1 VSNVKFCTG
10 FVPLTQSSVT
20 PTDPSFP
27 FSNVTN
33 YKFPQRPYKA
43 TSTATTSAPLLRFTI
58 PANTTIKGFFISGT
72 NATSMTLNSWSDTY
86 STLGDVQHSFT
97 TVKDIRT
104 GRYNFISTKDAA
116 AGTDITTTD
125 QYWELKNNT
134 PQASLIDDPN
144 KFYVNSIYL
153 FTSVTTMN
161 YTFQHPYRVSRSRA
175 HVRTDRGNLSHDVI
189 DLNSKK
195 ISITMPWTLPT
206 RAEDQTTGGEE
217 MFYTLMD
224 SNLADG
230 FVFWENRDLGNNEVD
245 SRAYHVRTITDI
257 SVTYP
262 QGTDRIMDA
271 GTLDFEEII

>member
-10 FVPLTQSSVT
+10 FATLSGHNVSLGTEDT
-20 PTDPSFP
+20 SFP
-27 FSNVTN
+27 ITNVSK
-33 YKFPQRPYKA
+33 YKFPRRPCKVTNGAIA
-43 TSTATTSAPLLRFTI
+43 TLRFQI
-58 PANTTIKGFFISGT
+58 PASTTIYGFFLSGT
-72 NATSMTLNSWSDTY
+72 NSTKLVVRSYSNSDFTG
-86 STLGDVQHSFT
+86 TNDVNYT
-97 TVKDIRT
+97 DIVPVKDLRT
-104 GRYNFISTKDAA
+104 GRFNFISTKKGSSESVDSIDTANR
-116 AGTDITTTD
+116 
-125 QYWELKNNT
+125 YWEVVSLTT
-134 PQASLIDDPN
+134 PNSNLDNFYID
-144 KFYVNSIYL
+144 SIYL

-175 HVRTDRGNLSHDVI
+175 HIRTDRGNLSHDVI

-195 ISITMPWTLPT
+195 MSITMPWSLPT

-224 SNLADG
+224 SSLSDG